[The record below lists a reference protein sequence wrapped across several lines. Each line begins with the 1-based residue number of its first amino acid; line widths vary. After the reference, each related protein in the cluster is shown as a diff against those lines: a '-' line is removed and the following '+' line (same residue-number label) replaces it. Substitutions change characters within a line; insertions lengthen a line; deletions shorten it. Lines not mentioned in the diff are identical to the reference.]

1 MTGHAQVVELLLSHK
16 INRQSW
22 PRRGRI
28 FNVTKVPA
36 TTKTAEP
43 RLEVLLGVGVVVAIA
58 VAAYVVNVLSD
69 VA

>member
-1 MTGHAQVVELLLSHK
+1 MDPLG
-16 INRQSW
+16 N
-22 PRRGRI
+22 
-28 FNVTKVPA
+28 VPA

-43 RLEVLLGVGVVVAIA
+43 WLEVLLGVGVVVAIA